1 YLEAVRTGFVSLD
14 LLQRIDE
21 LVQRLGDRPLPAP
34 VLRRLFR
41 YLEDRGL
48 YATAEDALYEWLDLN
63 DTDALK
69 EAVMFYERLSQK
81 SDEELVRGNLPRS
94 EVEEGRASLIR
105 RHGVSG
111 S

>member
-1 YLEAVRTGFVSLD
+1 M
-14 LLQRIDE
+14 QRIDE
-21 LVQRLGDRPLPAP
+21 LVQRLGEEQLPAP

-63 DTDALK
+63 DPNALT
-69 EAVMFYERLSQK
+69 EGAMFYERLSQK

-94 EVEEGRASLIR
+94 EVEEGRDSLIR
-105 RHGVSG
+105 RQGLSG